1 MSEYGVEYIEEIGSV
16 LIRKRLNI
24 EEKRLEGMKG
34 CCTGLV

>member
-16 LIRKRLNI
+16 LKERLNI